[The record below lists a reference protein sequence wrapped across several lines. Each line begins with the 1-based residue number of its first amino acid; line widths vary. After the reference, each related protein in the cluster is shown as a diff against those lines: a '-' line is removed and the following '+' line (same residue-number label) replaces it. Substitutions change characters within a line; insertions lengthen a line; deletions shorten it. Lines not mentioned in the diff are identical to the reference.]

1 MGNTMGY
8 ITGAL
13 SALALAAGIGYTL
26 DSPGSAKDSIKD
38 AQSSIVRTLESP
50 KGYIGEGN
58 ALEVLADAIH
68 DVGQANFS
76 RAWQTL
82 DRIDVG
88 FENTPLQDQ
97 RLRSSNYRHTQDFG
111 EYVGHGLDQRWVL
124 ADYSPS
130 FLKTNGQV
138 LLALA
143 GLGVG
148 ALTVAGAAKK
158 P

>member
-1 MGNTMGY
+1 MGNTTGY

-13 SALALAAGIGYTL
+13 SALALAAGIGYTIN
-26 DSPGSAKDSIKD
+26 SPSLANDAVKD

-58 ALEVLADAIH
+58 ALEVLADAAH
-68 DVGQANFS
+68 DIGQGNPA

-88 FENTPLQDQ
+88 IENTPLQDQ
-97 RLRSSNYRHTQDFG
+97 RLRSSNYKHTQDFD

-130 FLKTNGQV
+130 GLKTNGQV

-143 GLGVG
+143 GLGLG
-148 ALTVAGAAKK
+148 ALTIAGVAKK